1 MLKDFIKDSEI
12 TFIIILVNVIIFV
25 LETLAWWSTNTN
37 VAINFW
43 AFATPLFLAQP
54 RRIITACFLHFW
66 IAHLVMNM
74 YALYSIWPAIE
85 RNFWKR
91 KYLLIYL
98 VSWICWNLMV
108 FAIESLTWSYSLSA
122 WASWAIFWLLW
133 TFLALYISIPK
144 EIRDRV
150 NWKNIISSI
159 VFCLLPWFLPW
170 ISMSAHL
177 WGLIWWFIISYILIL
192 AKKPSTNS
200 DY

>member
-1 MLKDFIKDSEI
+1 MLKDFIKNSEI
-12 TFIIILVNVIIFV
+12 TFIIILVNVIIFI
-25 LETLAWWSTNTN
+25 LEILAWWTTNTN

-43 AFATPLFLAQP
+43 AFATPLFLVQP

-108 FAIESLTWSYSLSA
+108 FAIESLTWSYSLST

-159 VFCLLPWFLPW
+159 IFCLLPWFLPW